1 MANGAGPYGI
11 MVGVAGS
18 VVGFFL
24 REVGMGVAL
33 VALGAILCA
42 YGVAMAAL
50 YPAGGFFLVW
60 VALGAALVA
69 AARVPRARS
78 AICGACAALALVAC
92 GLCGLILSSAA
103 ATPPAGLDALVVL
116 GAGLRPDG
124 TPSEALRY
132 RLDAALGYLEDN
144 PGTACVV
151 SGGQG
156 LGESRTE
163 AAAMR
168 EYLLGHGLAE
178 GRVIVED
185 RSASTAE
192 NVRNSAGL
200 LAPGASV
207 GIVTNDFHLYRALRL
222 AEKNGLPGASGLAAP
237 SNPLYLPQSA
247 LRECAAL
254 AKDLL
259 VGNL

>member
-1 MANGAGPYGI
+1 
-11 MVGVAGS
+11 MVA
-18 VVGFFL
+18 
-24 REVGMGVAL
+24 AL
-33 VALGAILCA
+33 TALGVLAAA
-42 YGVAMAAL
+42 YGVLMAAL

-60 VALGAALVA
+60 IALGAALVV
-69 AARVPRARS
+69 AARVPRARR
-78 AICGACAALALVAC
+78 AICAVCVAGALVAG
-92 GLCGLILSSAA
+92 GLCGLIFSAA
-103 ATPPAGLDALVVL
+103 ASAPPAGLDALVVL

-124 TPSEALRY
+124 TPSEALAF

-144 PGTACVV
+144 PDTTCVV

-163 AAAMR
+163 ADAMYD
-168 EYLLGHGLAE
+168 YLLEHGLDAA
-178 GRVIVED
+178 RVTRED
-185 RSASTAE
+185 RSTSTAE
-192 NVRNSAGL
+192 NVRNSAEL
-200 LAPGASV
+200 LESDASV
-207 GIVTNDFHLYRALRL
+207 GIVTNDFHLYRALRI
-222 AEKNGLPGASGLAAP
+222 AEKNGLAGASGLAAP

>member
-1 MANGAGPYGI
+1 MSA
-11 MVGVAGS
+11 VL
-18 VVGFFL
+18 VV
-24 REVGMGVAL
+24 
-33 VALGAILCA
+33 LGAISAA
-42 YGVAMAAL
+42 YGVLMAAL

-60 VALGAALVA
+60 IALGAALVV
-69 AARVPRARS
+69 AARVPRARR
-78 AICGACAALALVAC
+78 AICAVCVAGALVAG
-92 GLCGLILSSAA
+92 GLFGLIFSAAA

-124 TPSEALRY
+124 TPSEALAF
-132 RLDAALGYLEDN
+132 RLDAALDYLEDN
-144 PGTACVV
+144 PDTVCVV

-163 AAAMR
+163 ADAMYD
-168 EYLLGHGLAE
+168 YLLEHGLDAA
-178 GRVIVED
+178 RATRED
-185 RSASTAE
+185 RSTSTAE
-192 NVRNSAGL
+192 NVRNSAEL
-200 LAPGASV
+200 LEPGSSV
-207 GIVTNDFHLYRALRL
+207 GIVTNDFHLYRALRI
-222 AEKNGLPGASGLAAP
+222 AEKNGLAGVSGLAAP